1 MNVLDHSKVQNPHY
15 SKIIIIFIGRVI
27 STEKSDLEAERMAL
41 FESVIKNQRA
51 MKELES
57 NLLHRLTSSQV
68 QRIIDYIIHKYIN
81 YLPIISQGSLV
92 DDEALIEVLQE
103 TKTTAEEV
111 NAKLQVSEQTE
122 KKIMIAREEYRAV
135 AARGSIL
142 YFLIV
147 EMGNVN
153 VMYQNSLKQFLN
165 IFDDSITK

>member
-1 MNVLDHSKVQNPHY
+1 M
-15 SKIIIIFIGRVI
+15 
-27 STEKSDLEAERMAL
+27 ML
-41 FESVIKNQRA
+41 FRTFTYFVEIV
-51 MKELES
+51 
-57 NLLHRLTSSQV
+57 
-68 QRIIDYIIHKYIN
+68 
-81 YLPIISQGSLV
+81 QGSLV